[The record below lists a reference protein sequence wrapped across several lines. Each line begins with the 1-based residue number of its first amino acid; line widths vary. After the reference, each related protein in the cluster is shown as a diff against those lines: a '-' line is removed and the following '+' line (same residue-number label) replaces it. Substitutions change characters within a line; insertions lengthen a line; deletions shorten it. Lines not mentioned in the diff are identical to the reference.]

1 MNGKKNV
8 KKNVQRLENEDLP
21 TNNFSTSAQQ
31 LKIQFSNS
39 MKKPT
44 ANQRKLLQEYK
55 KTLSLSSQLF
65 DIGIGTLLGDAS
77 LQTQDGG
84 KTFRLKYSQSE
95 KKHRDY
101 LFHLHQVWSDWVL
114 SPPFHNQE
122 REMLSFQTISH
133 SEFIK
138 LARIF
143 VFNEKNILC
152 SKSIKS
158 QFVEFYVTPRVL
170 AYWFMDDGGKA
181 CYNKDY
187 PRRGL
192 VFNTQG
198 FTKHHVDVLCQGL
211 YKCYN
216 IECWSKLNKK
226 GHVIVISAKTSQVL
240 IDLMRPYILPSML
253 EKLPKFKLMT

>member
-39 MKKPT
+39 MKKTT

-95 KKHRDY
+95 KK
-101 LFHLHQVWSDWVL
+101 
-114 SPPFHNQE
+114 
-122 REMLSFQTISH
+122 
-133 SEFIK
+133 
-138 LARIF
+138 
-143 VFNEKNILC
+143 
-152 SKSIKS
+152 
-158 QFVEFYVTPRVL
+158 
-170 AYWFMDDGGKA
+170 
-181 CYNKDY
+181 
-187 PRRGL
+187 
-192 VFNTQG
+192 
-198 FTKHHVDVLCQGL
+198 
-211 YKCYN
+211 
-216 IECWSKLNKK
+216 
-226 GHVIVISAKTSQVL
+226 TS
-240 IDLMRPYILPSML
+240 
-253 EKLPKFKLMT
+253 